1 MIDSNFSD
9 ESLAALLYVINSPAL
24 FTVCGSRFFGDA
36 KDTSDYDFVT
46 GPEFAAVDMLL
57 ASGWKKS
64 KSDEAGYLDVNTIH
78 ILQRGKVQIMVCESV
93 ERRIKAREWIVAKGL
108 DRHKTETWEKAYEAI
123 A

>member
-1 MIDSNFSD
+1 MIDSDFSD
-9 ESLAALLYVINSPAL
+9 ESLAALLVVFKSAAK

-36 KDTSDYDFVT
+36 KDTSDYDFFT
-46 GPEFAAVDMLL
+46 GPEFSGVDWLL
-57 ASGWKKS
+57 TNGWKKS

-78 ILQRGKVQIMVCESV
+78 ILQRGNVQIMVCESV

-108 DRHKTETWEKAYEAI
+108 NRHKTESWEKAYEAI